1 MARIIAPM
9 RLEDRLVPISEV
21 PAARTGWDRALS
33 VAVVLTLAVAI
44 WLRFETASALWL
56 DEALTVDIAREPLS
70 QIAALLRHDGAPPLY
85 YYLLHFW
92 MELFGQGNLAVR
104 SLAGV
109 IGTVNL
115 PLAWLTGYRVGS
127 RSWVP
132 ASTSSDEQAVR
143 AERGR
148 TTAWAVT
155 LLLAMS
161 PFAVYYD
168 TEARMYALA
177 ILLGTLTVLSLTS
190 LLARPSISRA
200 LALAAI
206 TSASLYTH
214 YWALYSCAVLGVGLL
229 YCAWRGPYREA
240 CRYGVA
246 ALLLAAVSF
255 VPWVPTLVF
264 QARHT
269 GTPWAAPAQ
278 LSAVIFTITQFAG
291 GDSDFGRGLA
301 VVFFF
306 LAVLALFGT
315 SIGRWLV
322 VLDLRTRPGVRALG
336 VGVVATLVLGILGGR
351 IDGSTFADRYAS
363 FLLFPALVALGYGL
377 TAIGDR
383 RARLGLLAVALLFG
397 FLAAV
402 PNVYISR
409 TGAGQVGAAIAA
421 RAHSGDVVAY
431 CPDQLGPAVSRVLQ
445 GRFDE
450 ITFPR
455 DARPEIVDW
464 VNYLK
469 VVGAASPRKFVKRVE
484 SLAGTG
490 GSVFYVWAPGYN
502 GYGSK
507 CQTILH
513 DLISWPAHRYK
524 VVLETLKS
532 DTPFEIYEGST
543 LDSFTPR

>member
-1 MARIIAPM
+1 M
-9 RLEDRLVPISEV
+9 RLEDRLVPTLGV
-21 PAARTGWDRALS
+21 PGGRSGWDVALR
-33 VAVVLTLAVAI
+33 VAVVLALAVAV
-44 WLRFETASALWL
+44 WLRFQTASALWL
-56 DEALTVDIAREPLS
+56 DEALTVDIAREPLP

-92 MELFGQGNLAVR
+92 MALFGQGNLAVR

-109 IGTVNL
+109 IGVVNL
-115 PLAWLTGYRVGS
+115 PLAWLTGYRIGS
-127 RSWVP
+127 RSWISQ
-132 ASTSSDEQAVR
+132 STSPDEQAAR
-143 AERGR
+143 DDRGR

-177 ILLGTLTVLSLTS
+177 ILLGTLTVLCLTS
-190 LLARPSISRA
+190 LLARPSPSRA
-200 LALAAI
+200 LGLTVVA
-206 TSASLYTH
+206 SASLYTH
-214 YWALYSCAVLGVGLL
+214 YWALYSCAVLGLGLL
-229 YCAWRGPYREA
+229 YCAWRGPYKEA

-255 VPWVPTLVF
+255 LPWVPTLLF

-269 GTPWAAPAQ
+269 GTPWAEPAQ

-301 VVFFF
+301 VLFFF

-322 VLDLRTRPGVRALG
+322 MLDLRTRPGVRALG

-351 IDGSTFADRYAS
+351 IDGSTFADRYTS
-363 FLLFPALVALGYGL
+363 FLLFPSLVALGYGL
-377 TAIGDR
+377 TTISDR
-383 RARLGLLAVALLFG
+383 RTRQGLLAVALFLG
-397 FLAAV
+397 FLAAL

-421 RAHSGDVVAY
+421 RAHRGDVVAY

-464 VNYLK
+464 VDYLK

-484 SLAGTG
+484 SLAGQT

-513 DLISWPAHRYK
+513 DLVAWPGHRYK